1 MNDFNS
7 DDPQFQ
13 LMQRKLASYDWRRL
27 LRHVL
32 CPAQVHVKE
41 AAPTD
46 FAAMFFHEMNPE
58 DIARYQGACEIPGL
72 LCGDFESGTG
82 FPSMFGMGMAGD
94 ADLAYT
100 MGKGVALQKRRLG
113 FNWTLAPVCD
123 IALDIDSPMVGLR
136 AAGETADQVI
146 PVTTGYLRGLQDHGM
161 AATAKHFPGDGFN
174 SLDQHV
180 TTPVNRMTEPEW
192 RATYGR
198 TFGAAI
204 EAGVACIMPGH
215 LGLAWAEKPDSRN
228 GVHPPATVS
237 KRLLTGLVREE
248 MGFSGVIV
256 SDAMGMGGVAGFMN
270 PYDSYAA
277 FLEAGGDILL
287 FARYDGFLE
296 NEIERCL
303 REGKLK
309 EETLYLRALN
319 VLRLKQSFGL
329 FEEKSEAVPEVATEE
344 WDAAGLAATAK
355 AVRVVRDLPKLLPL
369 APKPGG
375 KILHLYIG
383 NHPDD
388 AAKRLEDFSDLLAA
402 ESGGEVTFWC
412 DPGPEKLFF
421 ALREKPFDL
430 VVASLWNQ
438 PDYGANVLRLH
449 GPVARNM
456 MDGWMHLGT
465 PVVFVQHGY
474 PFHYRHYPAAME
486 TVISTYGFNKDSLP
500 LVTELIFKKKILL

>member
-1 MNDFNS
+1 MNDFLPS
-7 DDPQFQ
+7 DLQFQ
-13 LMQRKLASYDWRRL
+13 KAQQKLDGYDWRRV

-41 AAPTD
+41 AEPTD
-46 FAAMFFHEMNPE
+46 FAGMFFHEASPE
-58 DIARYQGACEIPGL
+58 DIARYLGACEIPGL
-72 LCGDFESGTG
+72 LCGDFESGSG
-82 FPSMFGMGMAGD
+82 FPSMFGCGVAGD

-100 MGKGVALQKRRLG
+100 MGKGVALQKRKLG

-123 IALDIDSPMVGLR
+123 ITLDIDSPMVGLR
-136 AAGETADQVI
+136 AGGETAEQVV
-146 PVTTGYLRGLQDHGM
+146 PVTTAYLRGLQDHGM
-161 AATAKHFPGDGFN
+161 AATAKHFPGDGFG

-180 TTPVNRMTEPEW
+180 TTPVNRMSELEW
-192 RATYGR
+192 RETYGR

-204 EAGVACIMPGH
+204 ASGVACVMPGH
-215 LGLAWAEKPDSRN
+215 IGLAWADVPDPRN

-237 KRLLTGLVREE
+237 KRLLTGLLREE
-248 MGFSGVIV
+248 MGFDGVIV

-287 FARYDGFLE
+287 FARYDAFLE
-296 NEIERCL
+296 KEIERCL
-303 REGKLK
+303 REGRLK
-309 EETLYLRALN
+309 EETLYVRARN
-319 VLRLKQSFGL
+319 VLKLKQRLGL
-329 FEEKSEAVPEVATEE
+329 LAEKSVPVPEMMAEE
-344 WDAAGLAATAK
+344 WDAAGLATTAK
-355 AVRVVRDLPKLLPL
+355 AVRVVRDLPKLLPM
-369 APKPGG
+369 APKAGM

-388 AAKRLEDFSDLLAA
+388 AGKRLEALTDLLTS
-402 ESGGEVTFWC
+402 ESGGEVTFWS

-421 ALREKPFDL
+421 GLREQPFDL

-449 GPVARNM
+449 GPVARNF

-465 PVVFVQHGY
+465 PVVFIQHGY
-474 PFHYRHYPAAME
+474 PFHFRHYPAAME
-486 TVISTYGFNKDSLP
+486 TVISTYGFNKHTLP
-500 LVTELIFKKKILL
+500 EVIKRIFGRA